1 MSNISVKNHVSDGK
15 NTGIAQPNM
24 QFPYIDDFFDK
35 FTSSWPF
42 ARPSFGKIE
51 TTDFSLN
58 PKVDIT
64 EDDKSYKLSA
74 ELPGL
79 DLENINLD
87 LSDGVLTLSGEK
99 ETEKKEDNKEGNYH
113 VMERSYGSFKR
124 SFSIPPSVEEDKI
137 KADFKKGVL
146 SVSMPK
152 SEKAQKL
159 QRKISIKE

>member
-1 MSNISVKNHVSDGK
+1 MTNVSVKTHTNNGNNKGLTPLGMHL
-15 NTGIAQPNM
+15 
-24 QFPYIDDFFDK
+24 PYIDDFFDK
-35 FTSSWPF
+35 FTHSWPF
-42 ARPSFGKIE
+42 LRPSFGSIE
-51 TTDFSLN
+51 STEFTLN

-64 EDDKSYKLSA
+64 EDNKSYKMSA

-79 DLENINLD
+79 DLDDINLD

-99 ETEKKEDNKEGNYH
+99 KTEKEEDKEGNYH
-113 VMERSYGSFKR
+113 LMERSYGYFKR
-124 SFSIPPSVEEDKI
+124 SFSLPPSVEEDKI

-146 SVSMPK
+146 NVSMPK

>member
-1 MSNISVKNHVSDGK
+1 MTNISVKNHTNDGK
-15 NTGIAQPNM
+15 NKGLSPLGM
-24 QFPYIDDFFDK
+24 HLPYIDDIFDK
-35 FTSSWPF
+35 FTHSWPF
-42 ARPSFGKIE
+42 TRPSFASIE
-51 TTDFSLN
+51 STDFTLN

-64 EDDKSYKLSA
+64 EDDKSYKMTA

-99 ETEKKEDNKEGNYH
+99 KTEKDEDKEGNYH
-113 VMERSYGSFKR
+113 LMERSYGYFKR
-124 SFSIPPSVEEDKI
+124 SFALPPSVEEDKI

-152 SEKAQKL
+152 SEQAQKL

>member
-1 MSNISVKNHVSDGK
+1 MTNISVKNHTNEGK
-15 NTGIAQPNM
+15 NKGLTSLGM
-24 QFPYIDDFFDK
+24 HLPYIDDFFDK
-35 FTSSWPF
+35 FTHSWPF
-42 ARPSFGKIE
+42 TRPSFGSLE
-51 TTDFSLN
+51 STDFTLN
-58 PKVDIT
+58 PKVDIK
-64 EDDKSYKLSA
+64 EDKKSYKMSI

-99 ETEKKEDNKEGNYH
+99 KTEKEEDKDGNYH
-113 VMERSYGSFKR
+113 LMERSYGYFKR
-124 SFSIPPSVEEDKI
+124 SFALPPSVEEDKI

>member
-1 MSNISVKNHVSDGK
+1 MSNISVSN
-15 NTGIAQPNM
+15 QPTNGNNKGVAPLGAH
-24 QFPYIDDFFDK
+24 FPYIDDIFDK
-35 FTSSWPF
+35 FTSHWPF
-42 ARPSFGKIE
+42 MRPTFGNIE
-51 TTDFSLN
+51 STELSLN
-58 PKVDIT
+58 PKVDIV

-79 DLENINLD
+79 ELENINLD

-99 ETEKKEDNKEGNYH
+99 KTEKEESKEGNYH
-113 VMERSYGSFKR
+113 MTERSYGYFKR
-124 SFSIPPSVEEDKI
+124 SFSLPPSIEEDKI